1 MMKLKIKIFSFM
13 IVQVFMVIIPSQS
26 ELNAQLPY
34 RLVWSDEFDYSG
46 LPDADKWGY
55 DIGGSGWGNG
65 ELQYYTNRAE
75 NATVENGNL
84 VITAVLESY
93 EGNEYTSA
101 RLVTRNK
108 GDWTYGRIEV
118 RAKLPEGTGTW
129 PAIWMLP
136 TDWAYG
142 NWPNSGEIDIMEH
155 VGYDM
160 GRVHQTIHTQAYNHT
175 LGTQQGNNIVLAD
188 VNTAFHIYAI
198 NWTTERINCYIDDQ
212 LVFAFA
218 NEHAGSATWPFDK
231 RFHLLLNIAIGGS
244 WGGTE
249 GVDNEIFP
257 QAMEIDYVR
266 VYEIFN
272 VKPVTGP
279 VEVDPGQEGIEY
291 SVEPFEDAAY
301 TWTFPEDVEIV
312 SGQGS
317 AGATV
322 NWGDTDGTVSVL
334 QSYNGVEY
342 TSTLDVIVNPEPGD
356 GPLEIQSN
364 ESSIGSWHIQAGE
377 GNKIETHYDE

>member
-13 IVQVFMVIIPSQS
+13 IVQVYMVIIPSQS

-46 LPDADKWGY
+46 LPATDKWGY

-65 ELQYYTNRAE
+65 ELQYYTSRAE
-75 NATVENGNL
+75 NATVESGNL
-84 VITAVLESY
+84 VITAILESY

-101 RLVTRNK
+101 RLVSRNK
-108 GDWTYGRIEV
+108 GDWTYGRVEV

-136 TDWAYG
+136 TDWVYG
-142 NWPNSGEIDIMEH
+142 SWPNSGEIDIMEH

-160 GRVHQTIHTQAYNHT
+160 GRVHQTIHTEAYNHT
-175 LGTQQGNNIVLAD
+175 LGTQQGDNIVLAD

-198 NWTTERINCYIDDQ
+198 NWTAERINFYIDDQ

-218 NEHAGSATWPFDK
+218 NEHTGSAAWPFDK
-231 RFHLLLNIAIGGS
+231 RFHLLLNIAVGGA

-257 QAMEIDYVR
+257 QTMEIDYVR
-266 VYEIFN
+266 VYEIFE
-272 VKPVTGP
+272 VRPISGP
-279 VEVDPGQEGIEY
+279 EEVDPGQQGIEY
-291 SVEPFEDAAY
+291 SVEAFEGAAY
-301 TWTFPEDVEIV
+301 TWAFPEDVEIV
-312 SGQGS
+312 AGQGS
-317 AGATV
+317 AAVTV

-334 QSYNGVEY
+334 QTYNEVEY

-356 GPLEIQSN
+356 GPLEIRNN
-364 ESSIGSWHIQAGE
+364 ESSIGTWHVQAGT
-377 GNKIETHYDE
+377 GNKIEMHYDE